1 MSRRYSQEERSI
13 IAGAELALSWQLV
26 LLRGIDPALPR
37 TMLAELLEHEEEVAR
52 RTTPLAA
59 NPSGQT

>member
-1 MSRRYSQEERSI
+1 MSRQYSKEDESI
-13 IAGAELALSWQLV
+13 ISGAELALSWQLV

-37 TMLAELLEHEEEVAR
+37 TILVELLEHEEEVAR
-52 RTTPLAA
+52 RKILLER